1 MISESEIKA
10 MQGKVVV
17 METIRKG
24 RKKKRARERERE
36 KKRRMGARR
45 KNRKFCGKPKYI
57 RSSGCHNIQVG

>member
-10 MQGKVVV
+10 MQEKVVV

-36 KKRRMGARR
+36 KKEDGGE
-45 KNRKFCGKPKYI
+45 KKEPEI
-57 RSSGCHNIQVG
+57 LW